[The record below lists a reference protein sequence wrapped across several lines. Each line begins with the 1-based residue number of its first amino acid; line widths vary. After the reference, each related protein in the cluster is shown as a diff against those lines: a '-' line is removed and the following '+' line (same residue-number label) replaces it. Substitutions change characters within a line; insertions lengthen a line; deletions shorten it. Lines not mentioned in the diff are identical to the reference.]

1 MQYEKFKNIFNETIF
16 EESKAVLIEK
26 IAKYPNRYIGLF
38 RPTKPKAKILQNFY
52 CNLTKSVLATLL
64 RKQLRNILRSL
75 AIKF

>member
-16 EESKAVLIEK
+16 EESKAVFIEK
-26 IAKYPNRYIGLF
+26 IAKYPID
-38 RPTKPKAKILQNFY
+38 ILAYSGRQNQKRKFCKTY

>member
-16 EESKAVLIEK
+16 EESKAVIIKK
-26 IAKYPNRYIGLF
+26 IAKYPNRYIGPLGQ
-38 RPTKPKAKILQNFY
+38 QNQKRKFYKTY

-64 RKQLRNILRSL
+64 RKQLRNILRSS